1 MNLKSTS
8 VLAGLLATSAL
19 TLSTVPAQAATLF
32 GNQGIKFDTNTIVDF
47 SFLRSQGLFKSTL
60 SIVTADKT
68 VVKDLF
74 TEDQAFDTTS
84 PDFIGFCPGTV
95 TASGPSSACTNSFLF
110 QGGVEYS
117 FALNSGAGN
126 PAGTNG
132 IVYSTNSLNTPLTS
146 QQAFF
151 FSSPFVAPAPG
162 NPIPKAPN
170 PSSGNPFAGPVTI
183 AFDDRGGF
191 NDQDFQDFVVT
202 AQAQAVPEPAT
213 LGGLALVGGA
223 MAMLRRRK
231 RSQVS

>member
-32 GNQGIKFDTNTIVDF
+32 GNEGIKFDVDTIVDF
-47 SFLRSQGLFKSTL
+47 NFVRSQGLFQSTL
-60 SIVTADKT
+60 SIVTANDLK
-68 VVKDLF
+68 VVKPLF
-74 TEDQAFDTTS
+74 TENVPFDKTS
-84 PDFIGFCPGTV
+84 PDFFGFCPKTV
-95 TASGPSSACTNSFLF
+95 TASGTASDCTNSFLF
-110 QGGVEYS
+110 QAGVDYS

-132 IVYSTNSLNTPLTS
+132 IVYSTNSLNTPVS

-151 FSSPFVAPAPG
+151 FKPPVPSEGDRPT
-162 NPIPKAPN
+162 APN
-170 PSSGNPFAGPVTI
+170 PSSGDPFAGPVVI
-183 AFDDRGGF
+183 SFDDLGAN
-191 NDQDFQDFVVT
+191 NDKDFQDYIFT
-202 AQAQAVPEPAT
+202 AQARPVPEPAT

-231 RSQVS
+231 RAQVS

>member
-32 GNQGIKFDTNTIVDF
+32 GNEGIRFDVDTIVDF

-68 VVKDLF
+68 GVKDLF
-74 TEDQAFDTTS
+74 TEDKAFDVTS
-84 PDFIGFCPGTV
+84 PDFFGFCPGTV

-132 IVYSTNSLNTPLTS
+132 IVYSTNSLNTPVS

-151 FSSPFVAPAPG
+151 FSPPVPAPG
-162 NPIPKAPN
+162 QPIPKAPN
-170 PSSGNPFAGPVTI
+170 PSSGDPFAGPVVI
-183 AFDDRGGF
+183 SFDDKGAR
-191 NDQDFQDFVVT
+191 NDKDFQDFIFT
-202 AQAQAVPEPAT
+202 AQARPVPEPAT

-223 MAMLRRRK
+223 MGMLRRRK
-231 RSQVS
+231 RAQVS

>member
-19 TLSTVPAQAATLF
+19 ALSTVPAQAATLF
-32 GNQGIKFDTNTIVDF
+32 GNEGIRFDTNTLVDF

-110 QGGVEYS
+110 QGGVDYS

-132 IVYSTNSLNTPLTS
+132 IVYSTNSLNTPVS

-162 NPIPKAPN
+162 NPIPTAPN

-183 AFDDRGGF
+183 AFDDKGGF
-191 NDQDFQDFVVT
+191 NDQDFQDFVFT

-213 LGGLALVGGA
+213 LGGLALVCGA